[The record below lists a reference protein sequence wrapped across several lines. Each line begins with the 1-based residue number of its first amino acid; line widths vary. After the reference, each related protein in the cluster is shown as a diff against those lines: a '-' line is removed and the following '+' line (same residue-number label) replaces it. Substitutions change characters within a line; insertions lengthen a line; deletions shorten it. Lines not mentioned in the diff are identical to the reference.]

1 MVLNADTS
9 IVIKENKLMDFDCKP
24 FLLVAFLFLITYFSY
39 SFAGPHYE

>member
-9 IVIKENKLMDFDCKP
+9 IVIKENKLMDFDCRP
-24 FLLVAFLFLITYFSY
+24 VLLIAFLFFTTYFAY